1 SVLSGTNNL
10 VPDQLVGQMQNAIE
24 LGDGR
29 RFGLQIRNDVVAL
42 IEMVDLV
49 GELPSSPMVD
59 FRGFAASAGD
69 DPTVSV
75 DRLLD
80 RYFVQP
86 GVDDEHH
93 FVLAPVRHP
102 HLLWSQAAPPRW
114 RSRG

>member
-1 SVLSGTNNL
+1 
-10 VPDQLVGQMQNAIE
+10 MQNAIE

-42 IEMVDLV
+42 IEMVDLIR
-49 GELPSSPMVD
+49 ELPSSPMVD

-69 DPTVSV
+69 DPNVSI

-80 RYFVQP
+80 RGVVQP
-86 GVDDEHH
+86 GIDDEHDL
-93 FVLAPVRHP
+93 VPAPVRHP
-102 HLLWSQAAPPRW
+102 HLLWSLAAPPRW